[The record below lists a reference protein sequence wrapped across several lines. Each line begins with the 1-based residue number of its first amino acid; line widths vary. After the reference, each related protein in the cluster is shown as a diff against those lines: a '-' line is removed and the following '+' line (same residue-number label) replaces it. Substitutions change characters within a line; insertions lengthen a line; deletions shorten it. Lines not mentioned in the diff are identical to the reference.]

1 MLLRDGDLVLFQGD
15 SITNAFRMPNEVNN
29 AFQLGAGYAMIAAGQ
44 LLRDH
49 PAAGWRFANR
59 GVSGQGVAQLL
70 ARWKADCLDLAP
82 DVLSLLIGIN
92 DCVGH
97 LKGER
102 GRDPASFE
110 RDYRELLS
118 RLRAVKPSARL
129 VLGEPFALE
138 CGIIGRAH
146 REDLAG
152 RRAIVRALAAE
163 FGAVVVPY
171 QAAFDDACRRAPPE
185 YWAFDGILPT
195 APGFSLMARLWIE
208 RVVAHRVDQ
217 RDARDG
223 DGALQQQV

>member
-15 SITNAFRMPNEVNN
+15 SITNAFRMPDEVNN
-29 AFQLGAGYAMIAAGQ
+29 AYQLGAGYAMIAAAQ

-59 GVSGQGVAQLL
+59 GVSGQSVPDLL

-82 DVLSLLIGIN
+82 DVLSLLVGIN

-97 LKGER
+97 LQGER
-102 GRDPASFE
+102 DRDPASFE
-110 RDYRELLS
+110 RGCRELLA
-118 RLRAVKPSARL
+118 RLRAAKPSARF

-146 REDLAG
+146 RQALAG
-152 RRAIVRALAAE
+152 RQATVRAIAAE
-163 FGAVVVPY
+163 FGAVFVPY

-185 YWAFDGILPT
+185 YWIYDGIHPT

-208 RVVAHRVDQ
+208 RVA
-217 RDARDG
+217 A
-223 DGALQQQV
+223 A